1 MGLPTNMDGVRLV
14 RHVENAAK
22 GADYGVAEHGA
33 DTKAREKEVKPAF
46 GRCNLRSVVPAMAE
60 GLGDGR
66 GNPQCVR
73 RGVALLLFQV
83 DRDGLDTIPRQE
95 CHGVLVGKS
104 RSLLTPV
111 PSACG
116 CCT

>member
-33 DTKAREKEVKPAF
+33 DTKAREKEVKPAL
-46 GRCNLRSVVPAMAE
+46 GGATYEAWYRQWQK
-60 GLGDGR
+60 GLVTDEAIRNVYGEEW
-66 GNPQCVR
+66 
-73 RGVALLLFQV
+73 LFFFQV